1 MFVETLDRCFE
12 NVAELD
18 LIFHSTQV
26 HYILDEV
33 VMGGQVLET
42 NMSEIV
48 GAVRAMH
55 ALEKAGLPK
64 ATQAK
69 LQAPT

>member
-26 HYILDEV
+26 HFILDEV

-42 NMSEIV
+42 NMGEIV

-55 ALEKAGLPK
+55 QLERAAAPK
-64 ATQAK
+64 STQAR